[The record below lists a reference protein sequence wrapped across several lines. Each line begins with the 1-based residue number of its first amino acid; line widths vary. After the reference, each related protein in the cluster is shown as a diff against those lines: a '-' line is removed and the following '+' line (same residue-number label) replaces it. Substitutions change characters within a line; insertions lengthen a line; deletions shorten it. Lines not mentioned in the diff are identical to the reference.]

1 CSVNSAGTLPTAAD
15 SEEHA
20 NSNMARR
27 LATPAMQLRLR
38 DVRCLCMA
46 SLSWF
51 VFTNRSMRCLL
62 RHDLRLLR
70 GLRRVMNHRV
80 GVFHPNPVSAGLR
93 SKQFHERVVVF
104 PFRPVALPL
113 EQSCNGRETHRAGL
127 HHAGERGFLRAWR
140 SRTTAVFDDVNVV
153 TRAEH

>member
-1 CSVNSAGTLPTAAD
+1 
-15 SEEHA
+15 
-20 NSNMARR
+20 MARR

-51 VFTNRSMRCLL
+51 VFTNRAMRCLL

-70 GLRRVMNHRV
+70 GLRRVMHHRV

-104 PFRPVALPL
+104 PFRPVALLL
-113 EQSCNGRETHRAGL
+113 EQSCNGRETHRPSL
-127 HHAGERGFLRAWR
+127 HHAGDRRFAHLASSVTLLINEAR
-140 SRTTAVFDDVNVV
+140 SMLATPKSICG
-153 TRAEH
+153 